1 MPEALISI
9 TTSPGPGAGSGKS
22 RISTRR
28 SPASTT
34 PFMRPAPS
42 ISSTRQCTPREGKRP
57 SACEGLQRRLAHLG
71 ELLVADPQLVQAAL
85 LCRDHGAVDLAAI
98 EEDRGEDV
106 EEDERQHRRREAAI
120 HRGGGAGVVFEI
132 APKENAAEDPQD
144 ERHHDPGQDPP
155 PWAAAGRDELMG
167 DDQPGDDEHARDA
180 EAREIDDP
188 AERLELR
195 QPVEHAAPDQRP
207 EHDQDRE
214 AEHHEGAADH
224 EADRF
229 EPREPPRPGLADA
242 VGAVEADP
250 QALDSARGEIEREGG
265 ADRQDIAAL

>member
-34 PFMRPAPS
+34 PFMASTLRSRPRANVRRARASDQPS
-42 ISSTRQCTPREGKRP
+42 RP
-57 SACEGLQRRLAHLG
+57 IGRTACEGLQRRLAHLG
-71 ELLVADPQLVQAAL
+71 ELLVADAQLVQAAL
-85 LCRDHGAVDLAAI
+85 LCRDDGAVDLAAI

-120 HRGGGAGVVFEI
+120 HRGVGARIVFEI
-132 APKENAAEDPQD
+132 APEEDAAEDPQD
-144 ERHHDPGQDPP
+144 ERHHDAGEDPP
-155 PWAAAGRDELMG
+155 PRAAAGRDELVG
-167 DDQPGDDEHARDA
+167 DDKPGDDEHARDA
-180 EAREIDDP
+180 EAGEVDDP

-195 QPVEHAAPDQRP
+195 QPREQAAPDQRP

-214 AEHHEGAADH
+214 AEHHEGAADD

-229 EPREPPRPGLADA
+229 QPREPPGPRLADA

-250 QALDSARGEIEREGG
+250 
-265 ADRQDIAAL
+265 